1 MKLKKHPEIIG
12 VLFFEMQCK
21 AVIKYIEQWAP
32 KGIAW
37 EKDSVGLQI
46 GNPESKIKNIML
58 SLDLTD
64 SVINQS
70 IENKCNLIIT
80 HHPIFFHPVKTL
92 DFSADS
98 IARQIEKIIKNNIN
112 LYSAH
117 TNLDFTKD
125 GVSFQLAK
133 KLQLQNIKFFK
144 HLPENQVKLAVFVP
158 NSHLSKVAE
167 AIHKAGGGKIGEYS
181 HCSFRTEGIGTFKGS
196 DYSNPALGNA
206 NKLETIKEIKLEVL
220 VDEWKLSAVI
230 SAMKLVHPYEEVA
243 YDILTLKNENAD
255 YGIGAVGELQKSLTV
270 REFLKLVSTKLKTD
284 NLRYTPGKQN
294 KIKTVA
300 VCGGSCVELLEDA
313 IGKNYDS
320 FITADLKYHNF
331 QDAEGKILAIDAGHY
346 QTELPVL
353 DELQNRLKRFLRNSK
368 QNKVYKFKGSTNP
381 IVFYNK
387 LGAN

>member
-98 IARQIEKIIKNNIN
+98 IARQIKKIIKNNIN

-125 GVSFQLAK
+125 GVSFQLA
-133 KLQLQNIKFFK
+133 N
-144 HLPENQVKLAVFVP
+144 
-158 NSHLSKVAE
+158 
-167 AIHKAGGGKIGEYS
+167 KIQ
-181 HCSFRTEGIGTFKGS
+181 
-196 DYSNPALGNA
+196 
-206 NKLETIKEIKLEVL
+206 
-220 VDEWKLSAVI
+220 
-230 SAMKLVHPYEEVA
+230 
-243 YDILTLKNENAD
+243 LKNIFK
-255 YGIGAVGELQKSLTV
+255 YRSVLIICGTRII
-270 REFLKLVSTKLKTD
+270 
-284 NLRYTPGKQN
+284 
-294 KIKTVA
+294 KI
-300 VCGGSCVELLEDA
+300 
-313 IGKNYDS
+313 
-320 FITADLKYHNF
+320 F
-331 QDAEGKILAIDAGHY
+331 
-346 QTELPVL
+346 
-353 DELQNRLKRFLRNSK
+353 
-368 QNKVYKFKGSTNP
+368 
-381 IVFYNK
+381 
-387 LGAN
+387 